1 MLPLGASASYTAGVR
16 GFLVVA
22 LWLGLACSGSEETQE
37 EPQAPL
43 EPENARNG
51 QAPDPEDDPLAGL
64 DDPDLITDIPDGVAQ
79 QAPVEVPR
87 NGCATFGEQA
97 LRVWAHPGIA
107 DIVAV
112 GDDGFAIAGYANGA
126 SGEEVFALTI
136 TPGGAPRP
144 ILRELLERPLQ
155 TPRVAPPGL
164 GAIDSGHIGIAIS
177 DLGARVLFDV
187 VQLGGR
193 RLGFREVGND
203 ADQRFSPAV
212 ASTGSTRLVA
222 YTEGSELTRVWAVV
236 VDGAGRVTG
245 RHDITPLSATA
256 RAPLWIEPHNMVFVD
271 AREGTST
278 LWNQAFLPSG
288 TPDGDPEVFAAV
300 ANTYDPIQWATAP
313 AATGHVLSFVA
324 VGRAA
329 KTAVGTIST
338 EDPTPRPVVPS
349 EGYGSLSTDLVA
361 SDHSLVFVADAP
373 LGEDRE
379 SRREVRVRRASN
391 AAPAELGEAISLR
404 GPDGSAHHARV
415 ARRGEDYAVVFGS
428 SDGVYVHFLR
438 CDES

>member
-1 MLPLGASASYTAGVR
+1 MLPLAASAFYTSGVR
-16 GFLVVA
+16 GFLVAV
-22 LWLGLACSGSEETQE
+22 LWLGLACSGSEETHD
-37 EPQAPL
+37 EPQTPP
-43 EPENARNG
+43 EPETARNG

-64 DDPDLITDIPDGVAQ
+64 DDPDLITDTPDGVVQ
-79 QAPVEVPR
+79 RAPGEVPT
-87 NGCATFGEQA
+87 NGCATFGEEA
-97 LRVWAHPGIA
+97 LRVWPNAGIA

-112 GDDGFAIAGYANGA
+112 GDDGFAIAGYATGG
-126 SGEEVFALTI
+126 SGEEVFALTV

-144 ILRELLERPLQ
+144 LLRELLERPLR

-187 VQLGGR
+187 LQLGGR
-193 RLGFREVGND
+193 RLGFREVGEG

-222 YTEGSELTRVWAVV
+222 YTDGSELTRVWAVV
-236 VDGAGRVTG
+236 IDGAGRVTG
-245 RHDITPLSATA
+245 RHDITPASATA
-256 RAPLWIEPHNMVFVD
+256 RAPLWIEPSNMVIVD

-278 LWNQAFLPSG
+278 IWNQAFLPSG
-288 TPDGDPEVFAAV
+288 SPDGDATVFAAV

-313 AATGHVLSFVA
+313 AATGHALAFVA

-329 KTAVGTIST
+329 KTAVGTITT

-349 EGYGSLSTDLVA
+349 EGYGSLSTDLAA
-361 SDHSLVFVADAP
+361 SEHSLVFVADAP

-391 AAPAELGEAISLR
+391 ATPDELGEVLTLR
-404 GPDGSAHHARV
+404 GPDGSAHHARI
-415 ARRGEDYAVVFGS
+415 ARRGDDYAVVFGS